1 MTIKYLPNGA
11 ADYDRRPVTIQSAVS
26 EVDIILPTITDE
38 RLHALDSFKIN
49 SIDPTKPIT
58 RRVVAGRALKGLG
71 ILWNS
76 TEDYIED
83 RYMVASSLYDQ

>member
-1 MTIKYLPNGA
+1 MTIKYLPTGA
-11 ADYDRRPVTIQSAVS
+11 GTYDKRPVTIQTAVS
-26 EVDIILPTITDE
+26 EVDIFLPTITDE

-49 SIDPTKPIT
+49 AIDPTRPIT

-76 TEDYIED
+76 C
-83 RYMVASSLYDQ
+83 